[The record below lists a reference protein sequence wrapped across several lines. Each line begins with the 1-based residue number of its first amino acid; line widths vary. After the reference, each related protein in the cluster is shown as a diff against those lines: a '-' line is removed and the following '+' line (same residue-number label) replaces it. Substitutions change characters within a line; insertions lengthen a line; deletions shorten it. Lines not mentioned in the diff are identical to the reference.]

1 MNMND
6 PGSRESEL
14 DSPESSATAIQGES
28 QQTSDEAVAETRPE
42 SNLPPKSGVVSI
54 FKVLSRAAFVS
65 LLVVSLLINVSLL
78 VVDSEKPQTDD
89 FQWMVLFGSLLIVL
103 ASLSVNF
110 WLYYVR
116 TMYLKDGPALV
127 PEKWG
132 RTIAGLTKV
141 TEKSNVATVQTLQSV
156 VEASNFQARKSEDL
170 LESFLTMQS
179 TIDNRDAEI
188 ARLRKGYDAKVFRRF
203 IKGFIGVSIALEEIR
218 EEEKESDQHRNY
230 KFLCRKIQNV
240 LEDCGVETIYP
251 ETGADYRELGDE
263 VEDDPD
269 SVTTNSTEL
278 DYAVASIV
286 SPAYVLVGEG
296 DTDVIVPA
304 KVKIYRFEQGED

>member
-1 MNMND
+1 MND
-6 PGSRESEL
+6 NNRG
-14 DSPESSATAIQGES
+14 DSGLENPEPIVSDTLKDSGH
-28 QQTSDEAVAETRPE
+28 TSDEAIVETRPE
-42 SNLPPKSGVVSI
+42 PHLTPNSGMVSI
-54 FKVLSRAAFVS
+54 FKVLALASIVS
-65 LLVVSLLINVSLL
+65 LLVVSLLLNVSLL
-78 VVDSEKPQTDD
+78 VVDSEKPRTDG
-89 FQWMVLFGSLLIVL
+89 FQEMVLLGSLLIVMV
-103 ASLSVNF
+103 SLSVNF

-127 PEKWG
+127 PEKWA
-132 RTIAGLTKV
+132 RTIVGLTKV
-141 TEKSNVATVQTLQSV
+141 IEKSNVATVQTLKSV
-156 VEASNFQARKSEDL
+156 SEASNFQTRKSEGL

-179 TIDNRDAEI
+179 TIDNRDEEI
-188 ARLRKGYDAKVFRRF
+188 ARLRKGYDAKVFKRF

-240 LEDCGVETIYP
+240 LEDCGVENVFP

-269 SVTTNSTEL
+269 SVTTNSIEL
-278 DYAVASIV
+278 DYAVESVV

-304 KVKIYRFEQGED
+304 RVKIYRYEREED